1 MTGFGGGGA
10 SAVFIARRI
19 ARPGSLVAL
28 GALLLSPGLW
38 LGPSLDA
45 SVFVLSGMRIR
56 AGFVPYADLWDH
68 KPPGSYLLNALGQGI
83 LPWLDP
89 WLVAWLFTAIATGAA
104 IVVFERMLR
113 SRLSA
118 LGAYFWSV
126 VGLVLIASFPVALGG
141 GLTESLAILPLLVV
155 LSAVARPVPAPSL
168 RLSAASGLMLAVAC
182 LISLQAVPPAA
193 VLFVA
198 VAVRRDGCVP
208 ALKRGAAA
216 VAGGVVLPIAIAGW
230 LVARGAM
237 GDALDQLLT
246 FNAAYRN
253 ASSRAEDMSLVT
265 VLLLVC
271 LAIPAAITIGRMIR
285 HPRAFDRIDW
295 VCLAWTGLYALYIAY
310 QGRIYL
316 HYWIVI
322 VPPVVWLAGLGAGWM
337 TAGAKAPDRKVRIAA
352 TGLLASTAFAMSV
365 SLLVVVGLQTAFGR
379 YNADRVLE
387 SDAASWIDANT
398 PASATLFVWGHD
410 TSMYLLANRTPYD
423 RYVYDFP
430 LVTDGYA
437 PEDHLTALLADWTAS
452 PPSVIVESLAADAPL
467 LRTPDP
473 GLSTPDYPAL
483 DALRAFVRS
492 HYKLVSGSARY
503 DVYVPVASGPSR

>member
-1 MTGFGGGGA
+1 MAPWCGDAKCEKQVNEERSGIPFTIRQVHRPGFGLRPSLLRAGMTGASVIAGGGRRLPGA
-10 SAVFIARRI
+10 VLFAR
-19 ARPGSLVAL
+19 G
-28 GALLLSPGLW
+28 
-38 LGPSLDA
+38 
-45 SVFVLSGMRIR
+45 R
-56 AGFVPYADLWDH
+56 ATP
-68 KPPGSYLLNALGQGI
+68 
-83 LPWLDP
+83 
-89 WLVAWLFTAIATGAA
+89 
-104 IVVFERMLR
+104 
-113 SRLSA
+113 SRLRR
-118 LGAYFWSV
+118 
-126 VGLVLIASFPVALGG
+126 LVLIASFPVALGG

-198 VAVRRDGCVP
+198 VVVRRDGFVP

-322 VPPVVWLAGLGAGWM
+322 VPPVVWLAGLGAW
-337 TAGAKAPDRKVRIAA
+337 
-352 TGLLASTAFAMSV
+352 
-365 SLLVVVGLQTAFGR
+365 
-379 YNADRVLE
+379 
-387 SDAASWIDANT
+387 
-398 PASATLFVWGHD
+398 
-410 TSMYLLANRTPYD
+410 
-423 RYVYDFP
+423 
-430 LVTDGYA
+430 
-437 PEDHLTALLADWTAS
+437 
-452 PPSVIVESLAADAPL
+452 
-467 LRTPDP
+467 P
-473 GLSTPDYPAL
+473 G
-483 DALRAFVRS
+483 
-492 HYKLVSGSARY
+492 
-503 DVYVPVASGPSR
+503 